1 MTSAYW
7 NRAAANS
14 GIMFPMNEPLP
25 PSKRPLWAK
34 LVIGVYALLAGTIL
48 LGPLGLAFVDGSPG
62 PIFSAIFF
70 CALLF
75 LCGASLFLIPVPKG
89 GRERVLTRR
98 SIWVSIV
105 GSSLLAALVGF
116 GFTIA
121 FDEFIESRLSNSF
134 SGLPIAFG
142 VLAVWLGWL
151 VLFGGIALSR
161 GPAGIGHRLWQA
173 LLAGS
178 VAELL
183 VAVPMHLAVRQRAY
197 CCAGMMTGLGIALGV
212 VVLVTAL
219 GPAVF
224 VLCYRRYQQVY
235 SERRDR

>member
-1 MTSAYW
+1 
-7 NRAAANS
+7 
-14 GIMFPMNEPLP
+14 MNELLP
-25 PSKRPLWAK
+25 TKRPLWAK
-34 LVIGVYALLAGTIL
+34 LIIGLYALLAGTIL
-48 LGPLGLAFVDGSPG
+48 LGPLGLAFVNG
-62 PIFSAIFF
+62 PAGAIFSTIFA
-70 CALLF
+70 CGLLF

-89 GRERVLTRR
+89 RRERVLTRR
-98 SIWVSIV
+98 SIWFPIV

-121 FDEFIESRLSNSF
+121 FDEFVENRLSNSF
-134 SGLPIAFG
+134 SGLPIILG

-151 VLFGGIALSR
+151 ILFGGIALAC

-183 VAVPMHLAVRQRAY
+183 VAVPMHLVVRQRAY
-197 CCAGMMTGLGIALGV
+197 CCAGMMTGLGIGLGV
-212 VVLVTAL
+212 IVLVAAL

-235 SERRDR
+235 SDGRGD

>member
-1 MTSAYW
+1 
-7 NRAAANS
+7 
-14 GIMFPMNEPLP
+14 MNESRP
-25 PSKRPLWAK
+25 PSKRPLWTK
-34 LVIGVYALLAGTIL
+34 LVIGVYALLAGTVL
-48 LGPLGLAFVDGSPG
+48 LGPLGLALVDGTPG
-62 PIFSAIFF
+62 PIFLTIFV
-70 CALLF
+70 CGLLF

-89 GRERVLTRR
+89 RRERVLTRR
-98 SIWVSIV
+98 SIWFPIV

-121 FDEFIESRLSNSF
+121 FDEFIENRLSNSL
-134 SGLPIAFG
+134 SGLPIVLG

-151 VLFGGIALSR
+151 VLFGGIALAR
-161 GPAGIGHRLWQA
+161 GPAGLGNRLWQA

-183 VAVPMHLAVRQRAY
+183 VAVPMHLVVRQRAY

-212 VVLVTAL
+212 VVLIAAL

-224 VLCYRRYQQVY
+224 VLCYRRYRQVY
-235 SERRDR
+235 SERGDG

>member
-1 MTSAYW
+1 
-7 NRAAANS
+7 
-14 GIMFPMNEPLP
+14 MNELLP
-25 PSKRPLWAK
+25 TKRPLWAK
-34 LVIGVYALLAGTIL
+34 LIIGLYALLAGTIL
-48 LGPLGLAFVDGSPG
+48 LGPLGLAFVNG
-62 PIFSAIFF
+62 PAGAIFSTIFA
-70 CALLF
+70 CGLLF

-89 GRERVLTRR
+89 RWERVLTRR
-98 SIWVSIV
+98 SIWFPIV

-121 FDEFIESRLSNSF
+121 FDEFVENRLSNSF
-134 SGLPIAFG
+134 SGLPIILG

-151 VLFGGIALSR
+151 ILFGGIALAC

-183 VAVPMHLAVRQRAY
+183 VAVPMHLVVRQRAY
-197 CCAGMMTGLGIALGV
+197 CCAGMMTGLGIGLGV
-212 VVLVTAL
+212 IVLVAAL

-235 SERRDR
+235 SDGRGD